1 MTSERSFG
9 RTAHQLPS
17 RCSHSTYPTPSP
29 ATTCPKHNTLLCV
42 ELQIVHWMHW
52 VSEARVAARAT
63 AGRPPPPPRTNRS
76 LPGGG
81 RFMKWGRW
89 EGRWSVEEEAMPA
102 RGASSTPHSS
112 LLPPPPVTVAELQRS
127 SLSGGGALHIG
138 MLLTYPTPLVHCVLR
153 FITDAHF
160 NQLTI
165 EKNKEQSSF

>member
-1 MTSERSFG
+1 
-9 RTAHQLPS
+9 
-17 RCSHSTYPTPSP
+17 
-29 ATTCPKHNTLLCV
+29 
-42 ELQIVHWMHW
+42 
-52 VSEARVAARAT
+52 
-63 AGRPPPPPRTNRS
+63 
-76 LPGGG
+76 
-81 RFMKWGRW
+81 MKWGRW

-165 EKNKEQSSF
+165 KKNKEQSSF